1 MSAADSLISGEE
13 LACLRG
19 DRLLFRDLTFA
30 VPAGGAVLLTGPN
43 GSGKTSFL
51 RVVAGLLNPSHG
63 VLRFRGE
70 PVEEDPEAFH
80 AALHYV
86 GHRDAV
92 KPMLTVAEN
101 LTFWSRLRGGGGRG
115 RVGEALGGFGLDHLA
130 DLPARFLSAGQKRR
144 LGLARL
150 LAAPAQLW
158 LLDEPT
164 VSLDRDS
171 VAALEAMIAEHR
183 AGGGAV
189 MAATHI
195 DLGLDGAGMLAF
207 GPGRHGEGT
216 APEFGTDLFAD
227 AV

>member
-1 MSAADSLISGEE
+1 MSAADSLISGEN

-19 DRLLFRDLTFA
+19 DRLLFRDLAFA

-51 RVVAGLLNPSHG
+51 RIVAGLLKPTHG
-63 VLRFRGE
+63 TLSFRGE
-70 PVEEDPEAFH
+70 PVEEDPETFH
-80 AALHYV
+80 AALHYI

-101 LTFWSRLRGGGGRG
+101 LTFWARLRGGRG
-115 RVGEALGGFGLDHLA
+115 QVGEALDGFGLSHLA

-164 VSLDRDS
+164 VSLDKGS
-171 VAALEAMIAEHR
+171 VAALEGMIAEHR

-195 DLGLDGAGMLAF
+195 DLGLDGAEMLAF
-207 GPGRHGEGT
+207 GPGRHREGSV
-216 APEFGTDLFAD
+216 PDFGTDLFAD